1 MFCFLRSSKVGVS
14 MKVALPL
21 DRFDTISSRSK
32 NSKNGPRNLDDENVI
47 EDGMK

>member
-1 MFCFLRSSKVGVS
+1 